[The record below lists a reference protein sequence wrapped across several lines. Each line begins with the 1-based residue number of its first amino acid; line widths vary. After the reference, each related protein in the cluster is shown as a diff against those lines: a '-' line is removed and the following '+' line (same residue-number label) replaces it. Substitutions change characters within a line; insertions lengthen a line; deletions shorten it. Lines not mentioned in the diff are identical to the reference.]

1 MLSRKYLR
9 QLKVPHLEFEVIN
22 IHVSLKD
29 IKDVM
34 YSTVNSLPNSF
45 WRVLTVSVAV

>member
-22 IHVSLKD
+22 IHVSLND
-29 IKDVM
+29 IKDLM
-34 YSTVNSLPNSF
+34 YSTVNNLPNSF

>member
-9 QLKVPHLEFEVIN
+9 QLKVPHLQFEVIN
-22 IHVSLKD
+22 IYVSLND
-29 IKDVM
+29 IKDLM

>member
-1 MLSRKYLR
+1 MLSRKYLG

-22 IHVSLKD
+22 IHVSLND
-29 IKDVM
+29 IKDLM